1 MIKDA
6 KNDKRCKKN
15 YRQKEQWEN
24 MCRYLLSKYMIAFT
38 WADYKDTLLY

>member
-1 MIKDA
+1 MTKDV
-6 KNDKRCKKN
+6 KRN

-38 WADYKDTLLY
+38 WAD